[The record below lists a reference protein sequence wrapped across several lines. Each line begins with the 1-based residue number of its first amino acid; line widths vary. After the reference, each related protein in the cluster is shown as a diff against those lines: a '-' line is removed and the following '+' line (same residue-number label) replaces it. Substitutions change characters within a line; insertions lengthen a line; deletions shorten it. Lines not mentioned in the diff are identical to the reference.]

1 MLKVKMLL
9 TIYFDKGRLEYV
21 CDRLGDAS
29 AVVTRFT
36 DSVFKAT
43 LIADHVIT
51 STGFYE
57 IYYTDIENGQ
67 AKVIIDPDFIQE
79 IYFSAKA
86 VYC

>member
-9 TIYFDKGRLEYV
+9 TIYFDKENLEYM
-21 CDRLGDAS
+21 CDRLGEAS

-36 DSVFKAT
+36 KDAFKAS

-51 STGFYE
+51 SSGYYE
-57 IYYTDIENGQ
+57 IYYTDIEKGQ
-67 AKVIIDPDFIQE
+67 AKVILDPEYVQE
-79 IYFSAKA
+79 ISFSGKA

>member
-9 TIYFDKGRLEYV
+9 TIYFDKEHLEYI
-21 CDRLGDAS
+21 CDRLGEAS

-36 DSVFKAT
+36 KEAFKAT

-51 STGFYE
+51 SSGYYE
-57 IYYTDIENGQ
+57 IYYSDIEKGQ
-67 AKVIIDPDFIQE
+67 SKVVLDPEYVQE
-79 IYFSAKA
+79 VSFTAKA